1 MAYFKTLKK
10 GAFVLLSLLILAGCK
25 DEAKEEDQASAQA
38 ETTEEDKGL
47 KDYYADY
54 FTMGV
59 AVAPNSIE
67 GESAEL
73 IKREFSSITPENV
86 MKMGPIH
93 PEKDRFN
100 WEEAD
105 AIAEFAKE
113 NDLKMRGHA
122 LVWHQQTGDWIFE
135 NEEGSQV
142 SKEELLK
149 RMKNHIDSV
158 VPRYS
163 DVIYA
168 WDVVNEAVA
177 DDSTKVY
184 RDSEWYEIAGEDFL
198 IKAFEYAREADPNA
212 KLFYNDYNAI
222 IPEKRDRIIELLKML
237 QENDAPID
245 GVGIQAHW
253 SIYGPTEEELR
264 EALDLYSEL
273 GLEIQITELDVSLYP
288 WEKERREL
296 KEGESDEFTP
306 ELEQKQIEAYDMFF
320 RVFRDYKDV
329 ITGVIF
335 WNISDRYSWLDTYPV
350 EGRKN
355 YPLLFDENF
364 ERKKAYEK
372 VVEFETQPET
382 KTP

>member
-1 MAYFKTLKK
+1 MAKLEFLKK
-10 GAFVLLSLLILAGCK
+10 IAFLFLSVTVLIGCK
-25 DEAKEEDQASAQA
+25 SKPENDANLSESNKSE
-38 ETTEEDKGL
+38 KGL

-54 FTMGV
+54 FIMGV
-59 AVAPNSIE
+59 AVAPNSIK

-73 IKREFSSITPENV
+73 IKKEFNSITPENV

-93 PEKDRFN
+93 PEKNRFY
-100 WEEAD
+100 WKDAD
-105 AIAEFAKE
+105 AIAEFAKA

-122 LVWHQQTGDWIFE
+122 LVWHQQTGGWIFNDE
-135 NEEGSQV
+135 TGGKV
-142 SKEELLK
+142 SKEELLQ

-158 VPRYS
+158 VTRYS
-163 DVIYA
+163 DDIYA

-184 RDSEWYEIAGEDFL
+184 RESKWLDIAGKDYL
-198 IKAFEYAREADPNA
+198 IRAFEYAREADPNA

-222 IPEKRDRIIELLKML
+222 IPEKRDRIIELLKFL
-237 QENDAPID
+237 QKYDAPID

-253 SIYGPTEEELR
+253 SIFEPSEEELR

-296 KEGESDEFTP
+296 KEGESYQYTR
-306 ELEQKQIEAYDMFF
+306 ELEQKQIDAYDMFF
-320 RVFRDYKDV
+320 EVFRDYKDV
-329 ITGVIF
+329 ITGVTF
-335 WNISDRYSWLDTYPV
+335 WNISDKYSWLDTYPV

-355 YPLLFDENF
+355 YPLLFNENF

>member
-1 MAYFKTLKK
+1 MAKLEFLKK
-10 GAFVLLSLLILAGCK
+10 IAFLFLSVTVLIGCK
-25 DEAKEEDQASAQA
+25 SKPENDANLSESNKSE
-38 ETTEEDKGL
+38 KGL

-54 FTMGV
+54 FIMGV
-59 AVAPNSIE
+59 AVAPNSIK

-73 IKREFSSITPENV
+73 IKKEFNSITPENV

-93 PEKDRFN
+93 PEKNRFY
-100 WEEAD
+100 WKDAD
-105 AIAEFAKE
+105 AIAEFAKA

-122 LVWHQQTGDWIFE
+122 LVWHQQTGGWIFNDE
-135 NEEGSQV
+135 TGGKV
-142 SKEELLK
+142 SKEELLQ

-158 VPRYS
+158 VTRYS
-163 DVIYA
+163 DDIYA

-184 RDSEWYEIAGEDFL
+184 RESKWLDIAGKDYL
-198 IKAFEYAREADPNA
+198 IRAFEYAREADPNA

-222 IPEKRDRIIELLKML
+222 IPEKRDRIIELLKFL
-237 QENDAPID
+237 QKYDAPID

-253 SIYGPTEEELR
+253 SIFEPSEEELR

-296 KEGESDEFTP
+296 KEGESYQYTR
-306 ELEQKQIEAYDMFF
+306 ELEQKQIDAYDMFF
-320 RVFRDYKDV
+320 EVFRDYKDV
-329 ITGVIF
+329 ITGVTF
-335 WNISDRYSWLDTYPV
+335 WNISDKYSWLDTYPV

-355 YPLLFDENF
+355 YPLLFNENF

-382 KTP
+382 KIP